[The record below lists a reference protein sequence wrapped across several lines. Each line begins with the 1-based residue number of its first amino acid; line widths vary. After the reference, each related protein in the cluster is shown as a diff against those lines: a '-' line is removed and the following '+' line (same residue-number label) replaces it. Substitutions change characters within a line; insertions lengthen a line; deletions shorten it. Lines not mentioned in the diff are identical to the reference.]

1 MFAALDWHSRDFYV
15 YLAVGGA
22 AAAVLGI
29 VLYVLPGGR
38 LRLPGGAVSVLGSLA
53 LGLGLGVLLMFAFRY
68 QFEEPQ
74 APPSSPRVPDI
85 GVAGRGPPGGE
96 PQAPGGG
103 RGGRGGRG
111 GGGPNYKNQLALLV
125 DKLDV
130 LTEKPLTVRLDDEQR
145 KQVKEQLKGLA
156 DADELS
162 DDDAQKRVEELHK
175 VLKDQE
181 SALEAAGYN
190 WSGQG
195 GGRGGG
201 RGGAPEGNPFKTETN
216 AKHLKSLSER
226 LNQQG
231 A

>member
-22 AAAVLGI
+22 VAAVLGI

-53 LGLGLGVLLMFAFRY
+53 LGLGLGVLLMFAFHY
-68 QFEEPQ
+68 QIENPSPPPDPGVVREP
-74 APPSSPRVPDI
+74 
-85 GVAGRGPPGGE
+85 PPGG
-96 PQAPGGG
+96 PQMGG
-103 RGGRGGRG
+103 RGRGGGRG

-162 DDDAQKRVEELHK
+162 DDEAQKRVEGLHK
-175 VLKDQE
+175 VLKDQQA
-181 SALEAAGYN
+181 ALEAAGYS
-190 WSGQG
+190 WSGQ
-195 GGRGGG
+195 GGG

-226 LNQQG
+226 LSQQG